1 MVTIYDV
8 NGNVLLEL
16 DVNDTSSSYR
26 SIDGRHELTLKYSLS
41 NPVELPIGAWCL
53 FQNER
58 FELMSHQDVKM
69 KHSKHYEYTLVMNG
83 SYGLLSRFK
92 IRNIIDGRLKFDMVA
107 KPSEFL
113 DLIIANLNERDGGW
127 TKGECIEADE
137 KLISFNHTYCN
148 EALNSVAGEFD
159 TEFEVIGKQ
168 ISLKKV
174 EYNKENPLMLAYG
187 KGNGL
192 KPGVG
197 RTNYEDGLP
206 AVTMFVQG
214 GSRNISY
221 KDYGAIELH
230 LPKSYSFK
238 FDGEKFEGEEG
249 YDSAKAREFTTD
261 HLGSSVSIL
270 NGKIGREDSI
280 DLSEIYPSRVGHVSK
295 VVFQYNNMS
304 YPVPDPSWT
313 EDQWND
319 VQVDIFDN
327 SIPEDLDFNDCLM
340 ENNEPLVVAFQS
352 GELAGRDFDA
362 TFVKKVNV
370 FELKKQEYSGQP
382 MPQGVFVP
390 KVGDSY
396 AVFNVSLPS
405 SYVSDIQTHSGAEF
419 DALREATRALYEKSD
434 PRFTFS
440 GEVDEIWSKKNW
452 ENVGGKLK
460 IGSYVSFVN
469 EEITT
474 DGPILVRII
483 GITQNVNNPHCPKI
497 ELSNVTHK
505 GSVSYRISQIE
516 DREAHVEELHKEA
529 KNFTKRRFSDAQ
541 RSIKLLEKA
550 FGESFTESI
559 KPATVQTMMML
570 VGDESLQYEFVDS
583 RGNKTTHN
591 AYFDADT
598 KVFHCDA
605 GRIKHFT
612 IGVKE
617 IRSKLDQSHKQWSVN
632 AFDSAVL
639 DSTEKDY
646 YVYAVVSQNGTG
658 GNFELKGDPVGL
670 TDVTGK
676 YYLLLGLLLA
686 ENSDNRDFLPL
697 YGFTQI
703 LPGQITTDVIR
714 SADGKT
720 YFDLANSEIG
730 GRITFASGSS
740 GLTNLDEWSGVQS
753 QIDKANEDALK
764 AQKEAEEAY
773 NAQKAFAEQTTKE
786 LEGLQDQI
794 DGNITSWFYN
804 GVPTL
809 SNAPAKD
816 WNTTDLKNNHLGDL
830 YYDQNS
836 GKAYRFQMNG
846 TAYEWKLIA
855 DEDISKALSDAKDAQ
870 DTADAKRRVF
880 FGTSTPTGEKDK
892 GDLWTNGTDLYVWN
906 GTSWEKA
913 TKYTDDTTANA
924 AISIAETAQNVANEV
939 SEKIDGDNYFT
950 EIEKKTIRS
959 IIAEITECREKLY
972 ENNAIVKFT
981 TKQGHSWYLVKE
993 DSYAEWTDANE
1004 DDHSVSQSKY
1014 AGYYSSNLHN
1024 ANSYSVTQ
1032 VDVELTEG
1040 REVDIQLDYFSDAE
1054 STNDWMT
1061 VGARGTTVSPA
1072 NTTTTSNTIPNRAGS
1087 TYGKQRMVFSKVYN
1101 ITQEVDAEK
1110 RYFQVA
1116 YKKNATIDVGTDSAY
1131 FRISNPH
1138 YIDESGSLHIIE
1150 LKGSFHRYYLLLKQ
1164 KGYTE
1169 VADML
1174 YDALTEILG
1183 HLNANGLWTS
1193 GTTELTD
1200 GEAFRATL
1208 NEYLTDYYAIL
1219 ASCGFDIMDSKLADF
1234 DYLAGALKDGSKT
1247 LTDGGLIMT
1256 SLVAVGD
1263 TSTTNADVEAF
1274 MNGSD
1279 FCEDNEHGKLIHAMG
1294 IPRSVTEEGTEYT
1307 DLEKRSKAANTR
1319 IYEDGTII
1327 SKNVILEDGCKI
1339 GNLSIKYGGIGIFD
1353 GCSEIEG
1360 VTTYGISIRQQNIQM
1375 ASYRNNGSL
1384 CLLPTITNLSHS
1396 GLTVIKTTDD
1406 TDTQPAID
1414 INIPEDRK
1422 AFSCSKGLVEGL
1434 RTNVK
1439 VITSAGTSTTRTP
1452 ITELDFSVLLPAE
1465 TSSATFFLRLPAIPP
1480 LGQEYLIESRGAGMN
1495 IVASQ
1500 KIFNTS
1506 SGATTSASSQFTQSG
1521 RCLMRFK
1528 YYGSS
1533 YGWSATRIDY

>member
-1 MVTIYDV
+1 MVTINDI
-8 NGNVLLEL
+8 NGNVLIEL
-16 DVNDTSSSYR
+16 NVNDTSSSYR
-26 SIDGRHELTLKYSLS
+26 SIDGRHELTLKYSLD
-41 NPVELPIGAWCL
+41 NPTEPPIGAWCL

-69 KHSKHYEYTLVMNG
+69 KHSRHYEYTLVMKG

-92 IRNIIDGRLKFDMVA
+92 VRNIIDGRLKFDMVA
-107 KPSEFL
+107 KPSEFIE
-113 DLIIANLNERDGGW
+113 LIIANLNERDGGW

-137 KLISFNHTYCN
+137 KLISFNHTYCD

-261 HLGSSVSIL
+261 HLGSSVTIL
-270 NGKIGREDSI
+270 NGKIGREDSV

-295 VVFQYNNMS
+295 VVFQYKDLS
-304 YPVPDPSWT
+304 YPEPDPSWT
-313 EDQWND
+313 EEQWNE

-362 TFVKKVNV
+362 TFVKRVNA

-452 ENVGGKLK
+452 ENIGGKLK

-474 DGPILVRII
+474 DGPVLVRII

-529 KNFTKRRFSDAQ
+529 KNFTKRRFADAQ

-617 IRSKLDQSHKQWSVN
+617 IRSKLDQSYKQWSVN

-639 DSTEKDY
+639 DNVEKDY
-646 YVYAVVSQNGTG
+646 YVYAVVSQNGNG
-658 GNFELKGDPVGL
+658 GSFELKEDPVGL

-740 GLTNLDEWSGVQS
+740 GLKNLSEWSGVQS

-773 NAQKAFAEQTTKE
+773 NAQKTFAEQTTKD

-794 DGNITSWFYN
+794 DGNITSWFYE
-804 GVPTL
+804 GEPTL

-846 TAYEWKLIA
+846 SAYEWKLIA
-855 DEDISKALSDAKDAQ
+855 DEDITKALELAGDAQ

-880 FGTSTPTGEKDK
+880 FGTSTPAGDKDE
-892 GDLWTNGTDLYVWN
+892 GDLWTNGSDLYVWN
-906 GTSWEKA
+906 GTSWVKA
-913 TKYTDDTTANA
+913 TEYTDDTTAKA
-924 AISIAETAQNVANEV
+924 AQAKANEV
-939 SEKIDGDNYFT
+939 SDKIDGDNYFT
-950 EIEKKTIRS
+950 EIEKKSIRS
-959 IIAEITECREKLY
+959 LIAEITECKEKLY
-972 ENNAIVKFT
+972 ERSALVRFT
-981 TKQGHSWYLVKE
+981 TKQGNDWYKVDE
-993 DSYAEWTDANE
+993 YSRAEWIPVGGTPRSE
-1004 DDHSVSQSKY
+1004 SQSRY
-1014 AGYYSSNLHN
+1014 AGYYSSNMHT
-1024 ANSYSVTQ
+1024 ANGVAVMQ

-1040 REVDIQLDYFSDAE
+1040 REVDIQLDYVSDAE
-1054 STNDWMT
+1054 STYDWMT
-1061 VGARGTTVSPA
+1061 VGKRGLAVVPTS
-1072 NTTTTSNTIPNRAGS
+1072 TTTSSNSTANAAGS
-1087 TYGKQRMVFSKVYN
+1087 TYGNQQTVFSKVYN
-1101 ITQEVDAEK
+1101 MTQDVDEAK

-1116 YKKNATIDVGTDSAY
+1116 YKKNATTDIGTDSAY
-1131 FRISNPH
+1131 FRINNPH
-1138 YIDESGSLHIIE
+1138 FVDNGGNLRIVE
-1150 LKGSFHRYYLLLKQ
+1150 LKGSFHRYYLLLMQ
-1164 KGYTE
+1164 KGYTD
-1169 VADML
+1169 VAEML
-1174 YDALTEILG
+1174 YDALDSAMM
-1183 HLNANGLWTS
+1183 HLYDNGLWTS
-1193 GTTELTD
+1193 GTTELAD
-1200 GEAFRATL
+1200 GADFRTKL
-1208 NEYLTDYYAIL
+1208 NQYLTNYYAIL
-1219 ASCGFDIMDSKLADF
+1219 ASCGFDIMDSKVSDF
-1234 DYLAGALKDGSKT
+1234 DYLAGALKDGSRT
-1247 LTDGGLIMT
+1247 ITEGGLVMT

-1279 FCEDNEHGKLIHAMG
+1279 FCKDNEHGKLIHAMG
-1294 IPRSVTEEGTEYT
+1294 IPRSVTEDGTEYT
-1307 DLEKRSKAANTR
+1307 DLEKRSKDARTR

-1327 SKNVILEDGCKI
+1327 SQNAELNEGCTIGGTVKVTADGIEVDNPDAWGKLTI
-1339 GNLSIKYGGIGIFD
+1339 SDSQGLLRNDGNLNVQVGGSCSGAGINISNGTPAHGVCYGRDSEEYVCATFATTPGKRAIDIFD
-1353 GCSEIEG
+1353 GMIGGMRPNTVFKSNGETLTHLDHTCFVASG
-1360 VTTYGISIRQQNIQM
+1360 SIYLPSDPQIGQN
-1375 ASYRNNGSL
+1375 YRIIHTSSSGLRIVLGSSGDSSFKNIGSL
-1384 CLLPTITNLSHS
+1384 TLTN
-1396 GLTVIKTTDD
+1396 G
-1406 TDTQPAID
+1406 
-1414 INIPEDRK
+1414 
-1422 AFSCSKGLVEGL
+1422 F
-1434 RTNVK
+1434 
-1439 VITSAGTSTTRTP
+1439 ITSSKIEMIELIYDGSNWWYMTSRN
-1452 ITELDFSVLLPAE
+1452 D
-1465 TSSATFFLRLPAIPP
+1465 
-1480 LGQEYLIESRGAGMN
+1480 
-1495 IVASQ
+1495 
-1500 KIFNTS
+1500 
-1506 SGATTSASSQFTQSG
+1506 
-1521 RCLMRFK
+1521 
-1528 YYGSS
+1528 
-1533 YGWSATRIDY
+1533 